1 MKEIRLLTNVRR
13 MRPLKVYVLE
23 PSVTAVPC
31 LAGGIAKQDSFSVKL
46 YLSEDNKHRK
56 PFKAL
61 IRYTCCL
68 GDACQQPVASAEPV
82 SSVTVDTGKRA
93 GKVFDK
99 YNIEAYLV
107 DQGKETVLATLSV
120 GTVCDGDVGNNGPL
134 LVPYGSWD
142 AKRTYRSTSDVK
154 IFVERKRMYYVLT
167 KLNADCVGIDPA
179 TDVKNEYWRL
189 MDYVEYMFVNAMV
202 ADFGKIGSAVFSG
215 DYMLSQYGVGKDGHP
230 IQTDNG
236 YEAFTPDMSNFI
248 PNILLNF
255 VTGYAHFAGK
265 KVIFKENGDVEITG
279 TGHINEG
286 NIGAFHIDQKG
297 LANLTL
303 NEKGE
308 SVISAGA
315 FIKMFSDK
323 YGKAM
328 RMCIND
334 LGTDGF
340 VDISMTN
347 EETHDST
354 AMNIACYGRRS
365 TALHLRANGAGERYA
380 LKSYGSVDLEARP
393 TSPDDWEGRE
403 RIMIKGLCVN
413 VAEYKNSARIPS
425 NVDFIR
431 TRGNGR
437 SSLTFPNPKWFPG
450 KVIYLKNTSGTWD
463 FNNGPFL
470 PGNGW
475 EQQDTY
481 TVNGS
486 QALQLISDGAA
497 WCVFNGW

>member
-248 PNILLNF
+248 PNVLLNF

-265 KVIFKENGDVEITG
+265 KVVFKENGDVEITG

-286 NIGAFHIDQKG
+286 NIGAFHIDQRG

-334 LGTDGF
+334 LGTEGF
-340 VDISMTN
+340 VDISMNN

-380 LKSYGSVDLEARP
+380 LKSYGSVDLVARP
-393 TSPDDWEGRE
+393 TSPEDWEGRE

-413 VAEYKNSARIPS
+413 VAEYENSARIAS

-450 KVIYLKNTSGTWD
+450 KVIYFKNTSGTWD

>member
-279 TGHINEG
+279 NLKSGS
-286 NIGAFHIDQKG
+286 IGSFVIDKG
-297 LANLTL
+297 LSNVKGDNIIDDKAYIHMEGKNCRFDLNSPGTVGLCDIRADGGSSTQKAIAQHLQTFGKHSIALKILCNAGGDNSSRAIESHGNVLLDARSGEKINANRFHANGLNVGTISYKASGTVPDDVDLIRTHADGTHTLTL
-303 NEKGE
+303 PTPG
-308 SVISAGA
+308 SCT
-315 FIKMFSDK
+315 
-323 YGKAM
+323 GK
-328 RMCIND
+328 I
-334 LGTDGF
+334 
-340 VDISMTN
+340 
-347 EETHDST
+347 
-354 AMNIACYGRRS
+354 Y
-365 TALHLRANGAGERYA
+365 
-380 LKSYGSVDLEARP
+380 
-393 TSPDDWEGRE
+393 
-403 RIMIKGLCVN
+403 
-413 VAEYKNSARIPS
+413 
-425 NVDFIR
+425 
-431 TRGNGR
+431 
-437 SSLTFPNPKWFPG
+437 
-450 KVIYLKNTSGTWD
+450 YLKNTSGTWVLH
-463 FNNGPFL
+463 NGPFL

-475 EQQDTY
+475 KQQDTY
-481 TVNGS
+481 TVGGT
-486 QALQLISDGAA
+486 QALQLISDGGN

>member
-202 ADFGKIGSAVFSG
+202 ADFGKIGSAVFAG

-334 LGTDGF
+334 LGTEGF

>member
-31 LAGGIAKQDSFSVKL
+31 LAGGIAKQDSFSVQL
-46 YLSEDNKHRK
+46 YLSEGNKHRK
-56 PFKAL
+56 PFMAL

-82 SSVTVDTGKRA
+82 SVVTVDTGKRS

-120 GTVCDGDVGNNGPL
+120 GTVCDGDVGDNGPL

-142 AKRTYRSTSDVK
+142 AQRTYRSTSDVK

-334 LGTDGF
+334 LGTEGF

>member
-202 ADFGKIGSAVFSG
+202 ADFGKIGSAVFCG

-279 TGHINEG
+279 NLKSGS
-286 NIGAFHIDQKG
+286 IGSFVIDKG
-297 LANLTL
+297 LSNVKGDNIIDDKAYIHMEGKNCRFDLNSPGTVGLCDIRADGGSSTQKAIAQHLQTFGKHSIALKILCNAGGDNSSRAIESHGNVLLDARSGEKINANRFHANGLNVGTISYKASGTVPDDVDLIRTHADGTHTLTL
-303 NEKGE
+303 PTPG
-308 SVISAGA
+308 SCT
-315 FIKMFSDK
+315 
-323 YGKAM
+323 GK
-328 RMCIND
+328 I
-334 LGTDGF
+334 
-340 VDISMTN
+340 
-347 EETHDST
+347 
-354 AMNIACYGRRS
+354 Y
-365 TALHLRANGAGERYA
+365 
-380 LKSYGSVDLEARP
+380 
-393 TSPDDWEGRE
+393 
-403 RIMIKGLCVN
+403 
-413 VAEYKNSARIPS
+413 
-425 NVDFIR
+425 
-431 TRGNGR
+431 
-437 SSLTFPNPKWFPG
+437 
-450 KVIYLKNTSGTWD
+450 YLKNTSGTWVLH
-463 FNNGPFL
+463 NGPFL

-475 EQQDTY
+475 KQQDTY
-481 TVNGS
+481 TVGGT
-486 QALQLISDGAA
+486 QALQLISDGGN